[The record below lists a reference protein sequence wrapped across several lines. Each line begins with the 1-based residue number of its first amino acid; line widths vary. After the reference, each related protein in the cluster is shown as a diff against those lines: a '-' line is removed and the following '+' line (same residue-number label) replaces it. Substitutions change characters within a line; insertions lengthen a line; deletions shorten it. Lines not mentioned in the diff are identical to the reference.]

1 MTWQWNSLVI
11 PLTLGGLTSLVV
23 AIIVWRRRSYTSS
36 LGSIL
41 LIAASLWIFGSALE
55 VVGGDLHTKE
65 YWAQFQYLGISI
77 VPSGWLIYTLR
88 FTGHDR
94 KLSPL
99 RLALL
104 LIIPFLTLIFALTND
119 YFGFM
124 WPNAVIQLTS
134 PFIKKSLGIWNIVF
148 LAHAYIMLGMGVILM
163 ASMLVR
169 EGRLY
174 RWQAIAFVITVLA
187 PWLANAFFDQM
198 GLAPVR
204 EIELTPF
211 VLGITLPAMAWGL
224 YRLRSRDLGPVARD
238 IILENMRDA
247 VISLDAQGNIS
258 DLNLAASELI
268 GKSTLEVTGLP
279 LEQGWPLLWA
289 KLNTAQSDSVDIE
302 EIDLFNDDVLR
313 TFDVSN
319 SPISGINDQILGR
332 VIVLRDVTGRER
344 IEKAL
349 ALKAKELSRSN
360 ALITSFSRMAARMEN
375 TLDPDDMLDGLGTE
389 FADLGMGCMVWE
401 LDREVQSLRVR
412 YISVDNSII
421 RRIEKLLGLSVQ
433 TFCIP
438 KDNWEK
444 SAQFK
449 KIISRNSSHFNP
461 DPLSTMHEFL
471 PKFPRFVIEQV
482 FELTRIKTTIVSAH
496 LPLRGKEN
504 LIGTLTVWGSD
515 LQENDL
521 SPLSVFASQIA
532 NHLERAQLFEKER
545 QRSEELKRADAFT
558 TALSHVS
565 AQLVSTEELDHV
577 LDILGTELAKLNISV
592 LIALQDADTLKVL
605 PRYLSGDS
613 SLITKAEKFS
623 GLTFEKFSIP
633 KDIWPFS
640 VVLQQD
646 QAVFA
651 GNTGDVFHT
660 SLPNLQRSII
670 KKLLELMGIDFD
682 TPSIYLPLQARENII
697 GIMVVWGQ
705 DLQDTDVDR
714 FIVFA
719 RQIAAILQ
727 KTKMLAELQSHTEH
741 IQASLDEKEVM
752 LQEIHHRVKNN
763 LQIVS
768 SLLRLQSYQADDPRV
783 LENLRDGEQRV
794 HMMALIHEKLY
805 QSENF
810 SRISFE
816 NYLPGLIDDLFQI
829 YSIERGMIV
838 LHLDVQDVNFDIDTA
853 IPFGLIINELISNAL
868 KHAFPSGRCGEV
880 RVQLKPTPDGGARFL
895 VADNGIGL
903 PNDFDIKSAKSLGLQ
918 LVDALL
924 RQLNGT
930 IQINRTQGTE
940 IEIQI

>member
-1 MTWQWNSLVI
+1 MTWQWHSLVI
-11 PLTLGGLTSLVV
+11 PLTLGGMTTLVA

-36 LGSIL
+36 LGSVL

-55 VVGGDLHTKE
+55 VAGGDLHTKE
-65 YWAQFQYLGISI
+65 YWAQFQYLGIWI

-99 RLALL
+99 RLTLL
-104 LIIPFLTLIFALTND
+104 LAIPFLTLIFALTND

-124 WPNAVIQLTS
+124 WPAAVIQPNS
-134 PFIKKSLGIWNIVF
+134 PFIKKSLGIWNIIF
-148 LAHAYIMLGMGVILM
+148 LAHAYITLGIGLVVMATMLI
-163 ASMLVR
+163 R
-169 EGRLY
+169 QGRLY

-187 PWLANAFFDQM
+187 PWLANALYDQM

-247 VISLDAQGNIS
+247 VISLDAQDHIS

-268 GKSTLEVTGLP
+268 GKSASDVSALP
-279 LEQGWPLLWA
+279 LEQGWPLLWT
-289 KLNTAQSDSVDIE
+289 KLNSVQTDSVGSDEIE
-302 EIDLFNDDVLR
+302 LYIDNILR

-319 SPISGINDQILGR
+319 SPIVGIQNQIMGR

-344 IEKAL
+344 IEKEL
-349 ALKAKELSRSN
+349 AIKAKELSRSN

-375 TLDPDDMLDGLGTE
+375 TLDPDDVLEGLGTE

-401 LDREVQSLRVR
+401 LDREDQSLSVR

-421 RRIEKLLGLSVQ
+421 RRIENLLGLSVK
-433 TFCIP
+433 TFRIP
-438 KDNWEK
+438 KDSWEN
-444 SAQFK
+444 SAQFQ
-449 KIISRNSSHFNP
+449 KIIAQNTSHFNP

-471 PKFPRFVIEQV
+471 PKFPRLMIKQV
-482 FELTRIKTTIVSAH
+482 FDLSRIQPTIVSAH
-496 LPLRGKEN
+496 IPLRGKEN

-515 LQENDL
+515 IQENDL
-521 SPLSVFASQIA
+521 STLSVFASQVA
-532 NHLERAQLFEKER
+532 NQLERAQLFDKER
-545 QRSEELKRADAFT
+545 RRSEELRRADAFT

-565 AQLVSTEELDHV
+565 AQVVSTEELDHV
-577 LDILGTELAKLNISV
+577 LEILGTEMTKMNISV
-592 LIALQDADTLKVL
+592 LIALQDDNTMEIV

-613 SLITKAEKFS
+613 SLIAKAERYS
-623 GLTFEKFSIP
+623 GLTFERFSIP
-633 KDIWPFS
+633 NDIWPFS
-640 VVLQQD
+640 TVFQKD
-646 QAVFA
+646 QAVFVE
-651 GNTGDVFHT
+651 NTGDVFNA
-660 SLPNLQRSII
+660 SLPKLHRPII
-670 KKLLELMGIDFD
+670 KKLLDLMGINTD
-682 TPSIYLPLQARENII
+682 TPSIYLPLHVREKII
-697 GIMVVWGQ
+697 GMMVVWGQ
-705 DLQDTDVDR
+705 DLLEDDVDR

-727 KTKMLAELQSHTEH
+727 KTKMLAELQSHAEH
-741 IQASLDEKEVM
+741 IQASLDEKEIL

-768 SLLRLQSYQADDPRV
+768 SLLRLQSHRADDPLV

-794 HMMALIHEKLY
+794 QMMALIHEKLY

-810 SRISFE
+810 SRINFD
-816 NYLPGLIDDLFQI
+816 NYLLSLVDDLFRI
-829 YSIERGMIV
+829 YSIDRERIS
-838 LHLDVQDVNFDIDTA
+838 LDLDVQDVSFDIDTA
-853 IPFGLIINELISNAL
+853 IPFGLIINELVSNAL
-868 KHAFPSGRCGEV
+868 KHAFPCNLSGEV
-880 RVQLKPTPDGGARFL
+880 RVQLKSNPGGGAKL
-895 VADNGIGL
+895 VVADNGIGF
-903 PNDFDIKSAKSLGLQ
+903 PDEFDFTSTNSLGLQ
-918 LVDALL
+918 LVDSLL
-924 RQLNGT
+924 GQLNGT
-930 IQINRTQGTE
+930 IQINHNQGTE